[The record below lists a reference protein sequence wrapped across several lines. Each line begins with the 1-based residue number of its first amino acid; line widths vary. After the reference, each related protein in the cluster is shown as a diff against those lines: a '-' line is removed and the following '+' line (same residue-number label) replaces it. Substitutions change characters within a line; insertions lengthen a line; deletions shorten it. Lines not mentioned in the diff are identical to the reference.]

1 MLCWICPDCGRD
13 CSPAVRECPSCAQ
26 RQAGDAQAGF
36 AQAGVTNAVAT
47 NAMVTNAVL
56 SLVAQFRAVP
66 AVPLLESAPQQYLLF
81 GLTNGHSSIITET
94 AVMVEEDPAVPA
106 RDTINSVVR
115 PLVESAKAAPQEAA
129 PEDVAP
135 VDVAPEEVAP
145 PGITPPIALLNL
157 PAEAPQLEP
166 HSVDGPA
173 ALSSPPTFVELPA
186 PVIPPEMA
194 ARLTERRNTAA
205 AQPPAM
211 APPPAAQ
218 PNPFL
223 ARVAQ
228 IAELRTPSTSVQK
241 TAVRLE
247 SGKLPA
253 PETPVTAP
261 PPTTEPAGL
270 PVPAIK
276 LVELAI
282 PRPAVRNAPRI
293 EEAWKHG
300 PRNLA
305 IAPRAQTA
313 PHHAGPTPFPS
324 PGVQVVRLAPTATAH
339 SPKFGPLAP
348 VGVVSAAPPAAAAL
362 RLEKSG
368 PFALAKPQLPK
379 LAVAAEPFGAAVGFA
394 NHAGVISEALQLQAQ
409 VILDEIQSGLDADAS
424 KIRAIVATFQERP
437 KLVLLAAPSAIV
449 TAPAPPD
456 LHWMKMIRPVLPP
469 RKPSDRKC
477 DSPTAPP
484 QKIPLAGPCLPPELR
499 NFIEAQPAEHSR
511 ARKGIGLPTWI
522 TSLVIATSLFLVVAV
537 MLQYLQTN
545 REARAAVAP
554 APSPAAAVVPTAPT
568 FEQHPFAR
576 FVEVAGLR
584 VVPDL
589 NHRSQVQ
596 YIVVN
601 HSASQLTSMTIRIAV
616 RSSTDPVGAPPLFT
630 VSAVVPSL
638 GPHQSKEI
646 RTDLDSQLRS
656 SAIPDWEYLRTD
668 VQVGTQN

>member
-1 MLCWICPDCGRD
+1 
-13 CSPAVRECPSCAQ
+13 
-26 RQAGDAQAGF
+26 
-36 AQAGVTNAVAT
+36 
-47 NAMVTNAVL
+47 MVTNAVL
-56 SLVAQFRAVP
+56 SMVAQFRAVP

-81 GLTNGHSSIITET
+81 GLTNGHSSMTTET

-106 RDTINSVVR
+106 RETINSVVR
-115 PLVESAKAAPQEAA
+115 PLVESAKAAP
-129 PEDVAP
+129 

-145 PGITPPIALLNL
+145 EHVAPEHVAPEDVAPEHVVPEHVAPEHVAPEHVAPEHVAPEHVAPPEITPPIALLNL
-157 PAEAPQLEP
+157 PATAPHVAP
-166 HSVDGPA
+166 PSVDGPS

-186 PVIPPEMA
+186 PLIPPEMA
-194 ARLTERRNTAA
+194 ARLTEGRNTTA
-205 AQPPAM
+205 
-211 APPPAAQ
+211 APPPAVAPAPVAQ

-228 IAELRTPSTSVQK
+228 ITEVQIPARSVPK
-241 TAVRLE
+241 TAVRVE
-247 SGKLPA
+247 SGNLPA
-253 PETPVTAP
+253 PEAPVTAP
-261 PPTTEPAGL
+261 PPKTEPAGL

-276 LVELAI
+276 FVELAI
-282 PRPAVRNAPRI
+282 PQPAVRIAPRI
-293 EEAWKHG
+293 AEASKQG

-305 IAPRAQTA
+305 VAPRAQTA
-313 PHHAGPTPFPS
+313 PRTAGPTPFPS
-324 PGVQVVRLAPTATAH
+324 PGIHIVRLAPTATA
-339 SPKFGPLAP
+339 SSLKFALLVHVGAP
-348 VGVVSAAPPAAAAL
+348 NAAPSAAAVL
-362 RLEKSG
+362 RLQKSG
-368 PFALAKPQLPK
+368 PFAAAKPQLPK
-379 LAVAAEPFGAAVGFA
+379 LEVLAEPFCAAVGFA
-394 NHAGVISEALQLQAQ
+394 NHAGVISEALKLQAQ
-409 VILDEIQSGLDADAS
+409 AILDEIQLGLDADAS
-424 KIRAIVATFQERP
+424 KIRGIVATFQERP
-437 KLVLLAAPSAIV
+437 KLALLAAPSAIV
-449 TAPAPPD
+449 AAPAPPD

-499 NFIEAQPAEHSR
+499 NFIEAQPAQYSR
-511 ARKGIGLPTWI
+511 ARKGIGLPTWV

-545 REARAAVAP
+545 REARAAAAP
-554 APSPAAAVVPTAPT
+554 APSQAAAAVPAVAT

-576 FVEVAGLR
+576 FVEVTGLR
-584 VVPDL
+584 VVADL

-601 HSASQLTSMTIRIAV
+601 HSASQLTSMTIRVAV